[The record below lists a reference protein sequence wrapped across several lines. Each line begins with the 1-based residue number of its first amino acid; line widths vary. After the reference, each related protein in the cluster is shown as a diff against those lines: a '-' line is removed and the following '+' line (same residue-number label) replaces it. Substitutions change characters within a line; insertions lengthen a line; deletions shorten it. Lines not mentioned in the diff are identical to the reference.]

1 MHVHKGIKC
10 MFKKKLTAAV
20 VAASIA
26 FAATSAHAIIVV
38 PPKPVPVGGASSG
51 AFGLVGCVLSIMLA
65 AADKGNKYKKE
76 LTTEEAATCGL
87 LYWVNEAN
95 KRR

>member
-1 MHVHKGIKC
+1 

-26 FAATSAHAIIVV
+26 FASTAAHAIIVV
-38 PPKPVPVGGASSG
+38 PPKPVPVTGGASSG

-87 LYWVNEAN
+87 LYWINEAN